1 MEKIK
6 IKKKNYNVKYSLR
19 ALFLYEQITGK
30 SFEIT
35 NTMETFIFYYCMILA
50 NNPDTKLTFDD
61 FIDAIDTDPQLAIKM
76 AQIMS
81 AQNEKRKMLG
91 GKEEEVEDE
100 DEKKKIDRRW
110 HLLHTCSN
118 RGNITRLRA
127 WQNGVLW
134 DKLPSQEYLFKG

>member
-91 GKEEEVEDE
+91 GKEEEVEDA
-100 DEKKKIDRRW
+100 DGEKK
-110 HLLHTCSN
+110 N
-118 RGNITRLRA
+118 
-127 WQNGVLW
+127 
-134 DKLPSQEYLFKG
+134 

>member
-50 NNPDTKLTFDD
+50 NNPDTKLTFDE

-91 GKEEEVEDE
+91 GKEEEVEDA
-100 DEKKKIDRRW
+100 DGEKK
-110 HLLHTCSN
+110 N
-118 RGNITRLRA
+118 
-127 WQNGVLW
+127 
-134 DKLPSQEYLFKG
+134 

>member
-61 FIDAIDTDPQLAIKM
+61 FIDAIDTDPKLAIKM
-76 AQIMS
+76 AEIMS

-91 GKEEEVEDE
+91 GKEEEVEDA
-100 DEKKKIDRRW
+100 DGEKK
-110 HLLHTCSN
+110 N
-118 RGNITRLRA
+118 
-127 WQNGVLW
+127 
-134 DKLPSQEYLFKG
+134 